1 MTPGRLEYLY
11 ERMSR
16 HLATPE
22 EKSEFKEFM
31 SDPMNATEA
40 GLLVDRAFSGVKDAS
55 DMAPGKR
62 DQVLAFILEYD
73 RKNRVTVPV
82 YKVPVFRQPWFRWT
96 AAASF
101 LLIVFSSYL
110 IFIRKS
116 EKSISPIAKAEIKD
130 LAPGGN
136 KAILTLSNGSKI
148 ILDSAANGTLT
159 QQGNTKII
167 KTDSGKL
174 LYTTADKSIAEEIGL
189 NTLQTPR
196 GGIYSVT
203 LPDGTTAWLNAES
216 SITYPTRFTGNQ
228 RNVSI
233 TGEVYFE
240 AAHDVA
246 RPFVVSVSSPNKKD
260 DWMRVQVLGTHF
272 NIHAYQDSENEP
284 VQTTLLEGS
293 VKVTA
298 NGLKHIIKPGEQAT
312 AGFND
317 KTISVNNRID
327 IDNVMAW
334 RNGEMFLEH
343 GNVKKLMTDISRWY
357 DVDIEYAG
365 NIPDGQFSGFI
376 NKNVPLSTILKGLK
390 TYGVETKLEGKKII
404 VQ

>member
-1 MTPGRLEYLY
+1 MTPSRLEYLY
-11 ERMSR
+11 ERMSK

-31 SDPMNATEA
+31 GDPKNAVEA
-40 GLLVDRAFSGVKDAS
+40 GLLMDRAFSRVKEPA
-55 DMAPGKR
+55 DMTPEKR
-62 DQVLAFILEYD
+62 DEVLAFIFEYD
-73 RKNRVTVPV
+73 RKNRLTVPV
-82 YKVPVFRQPWFRWT
+82 NKVPVFRQPWFRWT
-96 AAASF
+96 AAASI
-101 LLIVFSSYL
+101 LLIAFSSYL
-110 IFIRKS
+110 IFISRS
-116 EKSISPIAKAEIKD
+116 EKLISLIAKTEIKD
-130 LAPGGN
+130 FAPGGN
-136 KAILTLSNGSKI
+136 KAMLTLSNGSKI
-148 ILDSAANGTLT
+148 MLDSVASGTLT

-174 LYTTADKSIAEEIGL
+174 LYAVTGKTVTEESGL

-240 AAHDVA
+240 AARDAAH
-246 RPFVVSVSSPNKKD
+246 PFVVSVNSLNKKE
-260 DWMRVQVLGTHF
+260 DWMQVQVLGTHF

-298 NGLKHIIKPGEQAT
+298 NGLKQIIKPGEQAT

-317 KTISVNNRID
+317 KIISVNNKID

-334 RNGEMFLEH
+334 RNGKSSLNM
-343 GNVKKLMTDISRWY
+343 VMSKS
-357 DVDIEYAG
+357 
-365 NIPDGQFSGFI
+365 S
-376 NKNVPLSTILKGLK
+376 
-390 TYGVETKLEGKKII
+390 
-404 VQ
+404 